1 MTETISG
8 NDLHP
13 NSIDG
18 IAEFVAQLRQQM
30 KRQYDRGVNQDL
42 SRQNSQD
49 LLKRNMTSVLQA
61 VYSESLPRLRA
72 YSVDVS
78 EIDTENEFSE
88 TALSLLTL
96 YDGIVE
102 ELLQYALKKH
112 NTSCAL
118 SNFPDEHKPSKT
130 YITEVIEEAG
140 KDWENFAMQV
150 NDILAVASNHVG

>member
-1 MTETISG
+1 
-8 NDLHP
+8 
-13 NSIDG
+13 
-18 IAEFVAQLRQQM
+18 
-30 KRQYDRGVNQDL
+30 
-42 SRQNSQD
+42 
-49 LLKRNMTSVLQA
+49 MTSVLQT

-72 YSVDVS
+72 CSVDVS
-78 EIDTENEFSE
+78 EVETENVFSQS
-88 TALSLLTL
+88 AISLLTL

-150 NDILAVASNHVG
+150 NDILTVASNHVG